1 MGKKIANLDIREGVV
16 WCETD
21 GAGHI
26 QSRYKCLSSP
36 SSYGKMF
43 AFDAEG
49 QYLLTCGTECG
60 AVHKVSLT
68 FK

>member
-1 MGKKIANLDIREGVV
+1 MGKKIADLEIQEGVV

-21 GAGHI
+21 GAGYS
-26 QSRYKCLSSP
+26 QSRYKYSP

-49 QYLLTCGTECG
+49 QYLLTCGTESG
-60 AVHKVSLT
+60 AVHKVSLI